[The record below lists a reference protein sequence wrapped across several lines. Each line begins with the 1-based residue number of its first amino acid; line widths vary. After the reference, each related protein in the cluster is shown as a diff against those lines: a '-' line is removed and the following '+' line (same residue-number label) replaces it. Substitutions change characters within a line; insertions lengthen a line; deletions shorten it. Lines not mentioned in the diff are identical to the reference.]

1 MRRRTPRTTPLIR
14 RPADLIAAAATL
26 LRERAFD
33 RAVAL
38 LEQAPGAVME
48 GAAEL
53 TLLGEGLLGLECDA
67 SAGAALGR
75 ALALDPGSIS
85 ARLALGRLLLRRSRF
100 AEAAAILGEADR
112 LLPDTPDVLTPLGQA
127 MLGLRRFDAAE
138 VLLRRAAALR
148 PDDPWPSLGLALLFF
163 LKGDWRAAFPYYRR
177 RRALPHAVPAPRPG
191 DRVWEGEPLSG
202 RSILLYGEQGRGDTI
217 QFLRFAPILAANG
230 AEVAIVCPPD
240 LMPIAPAGPRLT
252 PFCGPT
258 RRRFD
263 FVSSLIDVADV
274 LGVTAETVPAAIPY
288 LKVPER
294 RGMPPAPAGTR
305 LRVAICW
312 AGSAAHSNDAARS
325 VPFELFLPL
334 LGCPGLELISV
345 QVGPR
350 AADIAAAGAS
360 QLVLDLAPRLV
371 DFGDTA
377 AILAETDLVISVDTS
392 VAHLAGALGRPVW
405 TLIPYHP
412 DWRWGLGSAA
422 TPWYPTM
429 RLFRQSE
436 PGAWEPV
443 FAGLRAALETLAAPL
458 APRPVPE
465 ILLAEAER
473 LNNQALGE
481 LKAERLDAAC
491 ERLGQGVRS
500 VADVAKIWNNLG
512 VALRKR
518 RHFPAAEAAFLRAV
532 AIEPSPGPVGNL
544 ANTLTDLGRMDEARR
559 LQDRLLAACPPE
571 SSSIY
576 NYGIT
581 LKNQGEGEAALRAFD
596 RALELDP
603 ANCDARWDRSHE
615 LLRLGRWG
623 EGWRDYE
630 IRWSLPDA
638 GTLGACAPM
647 WSGQSLTG
655 RTILVIPEQG
665 FGDTVF
671 ALRFLPVLKR
681 LGASVVV
688 QAQPELLRLL
698 ARFPW
703 IDHLVPKGCPPPVP
717 VDYQTT
723 GMSLP
728 GHSLAAGCHDPAEG
742 KPYLSPDPALATI
755 AAAAIPPTPGLN
767 IGIVWSGSLT
777 FRGNAYR
784 RADLADFLPL
794 ARDPRV
800 RLFSLQKGP
809 VAEDL
814 YRLRAGTLVTSLDS
828 LMTDF
833 DMTAALLARL
843 DGIVMTDS
851 SVVHLAGALGRPV
864 WAVLGERPY
873 WLWGLGERT
882 SWYDSVRLVRRARSE
897 SWEATIARAGQDAVE
912 TLLRA
917 KARPG

>member
-1 MRRRTPRTTPLIR
+1 MRRRTPRTSPVIR
-14 RPADLIAAAATL
+14 RPADLIAAARLL
-26 LRERAFD
+26 LRERGFD

-38 LEQAPGAVME
+38 LEQAPDSVIGHAP
-48 GAAEL
+48 EL

-75 ALALDPGSIS
+75 ALALDPGSIP
-85 ARLALGRLLLRRSRF
+85 ARLALGRLLLRRGRF
-100 AEAAAILGEADR
+100 GEAAQMLGEADR
-112 LLPDTPDVLTPLGQA
+112 LKPDTPEVLTALGQA
-127 MLGLRRFDAAE
+127 MLGLRRFDDADA
-138 VLLRRAAALR
+138 LLRRAAALS

-163 LKGDWRAAFPYYRR
+163 LKGDWRAAFPHYRR
-177 RRALPHAVPAPRPG
+177 RRALPNAVPAPRPG
-191 DRVWEGEPLSG
+191 DRVWAGETLSG

-217 QFLRFAPILAANG
+217 QFLRFAQVLAAGG
-230 AEVAIVCPPD
+230 AEVAIACPPD
-240 LMPIAPAGPRLT
+240 LLPIIPAGPRLT

-263 FVSSLIDVADV
+263 FVSSLIDVADI
-274 LGVTAETVPAAIPY
+274 LGITPDKVPAAVPY
-288 LKVPER
+288 LGVPKR
-294 RGMPPAPAGTR
+294 RVLPPPPVGTR

-325 VPFELFLPL
+325 VPFALFLPL
-334 LGCPGLELISV
+334 LGSPGLELISV

-350 AADIAAAGAS
+350 AADIATAGAS
-360 QLVLDLAPRLV
+360 QLVLDLSSRLG

-377 AILAETDLVISVDTS
+377 AVLAGADLVISVDTS

-429 RLFRQSE
+429 RLFRQPE

-443 FAGLRAALETLAAPL
+443 FVQIRAALEALAAPL
-458 APRPVPE
+458 PARPVPD

-473 LNNQALGE
+473 INNQGLAE

-491 ERLGQGVRS
+491 DRLGQGVRS

-518 RHFPAAEAAFLRAV
+518 RQYPAAEAAFLRAV

-544 ANTLTDLGRMDEARR
+544 ANTLTDLCRMDEARR
-559 LQDRLLAACPPE
+559 LQDRLLAACPPQ

-581 LKNQGEGEAALRAFD
+581 LKNQGEAEAAIRAFD

-603 ANCDARWDRSHE
+603 NNCDARWDRSHE
-615 LLRLGRWG
+615 LLRLGRWE

-638 GTLGACAPM
+638 GTLADCAPM
-647 WSGQSLTG
+647 WTGQALTG

-665 FGDTVF
+665 FGDTLF

-681 LGASVVV
+681 LGACVVV

-698 ARFPW
+698 ARFPG

-717 VDYQTT
+717 VDFQTT

-728 GHSLAAGCHDPAEG
+728 GCSLAAGYHDPAEG
-742 KPYLSPDPALATI
+742 RPYLSADPALAGI
-755 AAAAIPPTPGLN
+755 AAAAIPPGPALK

-784 RADLADFLPL
+784 RAELADFLPL

-800 RLFSLQKGP
+800 RLYSLQKGP

-814 YRLRAGTLVTSLDS
+814 SRLRAGALVTSLEP

-843 DGIVMTDS
+843 DAIVMTDS

-873 WLWGLGERT
+873 WLWGQGERT
-882 SWYDSVRLVRRARSE
+882 PWYDSVRLVRRAPGERFE
-897 SWEATIARAGQDAVE
+897 TTIARAGQDAVE

-917 KARPG
+917 RGGGG